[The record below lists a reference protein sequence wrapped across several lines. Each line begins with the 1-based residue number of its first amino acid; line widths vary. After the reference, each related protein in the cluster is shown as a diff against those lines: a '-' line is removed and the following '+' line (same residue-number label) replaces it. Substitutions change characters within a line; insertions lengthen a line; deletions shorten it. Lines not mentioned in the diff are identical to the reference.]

1 VLIAVCYFL
10 LRRVLPLAIWRWR
23 SPDVKELEIAVLRHE
38 LAILR
43 RQAKRPAMTAVD
55 RLFLAAASRVLP
67 RSHWR
72 SFIITPDTL
81 LRWHRRLVAKRW
93 CDPQKLCARQIASI
107 PEWSGCLSF
116 RFESALSFFEG
127 RLQPF
132 SFA

>member
-10 LRRVLPLAIWRWR
+10 FRRSMPLAIWRWR

-43 RQAKRPAMTAVD
+43 RQTKRPAMTAVD

-67 RSHWR
+67 RSNWR

-81 LRWHRRLVAKRW
+81 LSCIDAWWRNGGPTAAELGAHRSPVSFEIWCGVWHERTHGGA
-93 CDPQKLCARQIASI
+93 ISAS
-107 PEWSGCLSF
+107 SVS
-116 RFESALSFFEG
+116 
-127 RLQPF
+127 
-132 SFA
+132 